1 MGAQAAQDGAWLW
14 LWLCLCLWLRRRC
27 NSWARAGE
35 VSGTWCGCVPILQL
49 AKAWRGCHMRP
60 R

>member
-14 LWLCLCLWLRRRC
+14 LWLWLRC
-27 NSWARAGE
+27 NSRARTGE

-49 AKAWRGCHMRP
+49 AEAWRACNMRP